1 MIKFPQGMSG
11 RARGF
16 TMIELVVVMAVLGLL
31 LTLAMPRYMASLER
45 GREQVLQN
53 NLAQMREAIDR
64 FYGDNARYPEQ
75 LEELVTKRYLRAVP
89 LNPFTEGPD
98 WAVIAPPSGGKGA
111 VYDVRDPTLASGESG
126 PGLSRHGDASG
137 ATEVSERA
145 AGPAEAAAATAAA
158 SAPGAGPVPT
168 MAAGQ
173 SGRPL

>member
-1 MIKFPQGMSG
+1 
-11 RARGF
+11 
-16 TMIELVVVMAVLGLL
+16 MIELVVVMAVLGLL

-98 WAVIAPPSGGKGA
+98 WSVIAPPSGGKGA
-111 VYDVRDPTLASGESG
+111 VYDVRDPTLASADSG
-126 PGLSRHGDASG
+126 PGMSRQGDVSG

-145 AGPAEAAAATAAA
+145 AGPAAAAAATAATAAAA
-158 SAPGAGPVPT
+158 SAPGAGPAPAL
-168 MAAGQ
+168 AAGR
-173 SGRPL
+173 SGQPL